1 MSKTLFQRIA
11 TTLLPFILAACAA
24 TGGAQNTPTREDG
37 RARLAKA
44 EAMFAER
51 CKKSGEFIHRTAEN
65 VEGIFLMKI
74 RPNDI
79 NYGDQYKLDDPY
91 GRDFGGDAYIR
102 SLLRGFFEA
111 NYKKPDVPRP
121 NSPPHL
127 AYRYV
132 EALDPKDGKRYRY
145 TGSMKV
151 VGRKNPNTPNHQ
163 VELARNPNFDLNNYA
178 FVLDKVPAPGPM
190 PRYGVTY
197 DDISTREDREYW
209 IAGSSLKVI
218 DLQTKEVMAE
228 RIGYM
233 MDRGQGDRGGG
244 RSPWLFAAD
253 NACPEF
259 APRHGSTAQPLQTEN
274 FVENVLKPVTEN

>member
-1 MSKTLFQRIA
+1 MKTPAQLVGTFA
-11 TTLLPFILAACAA
+11 LLAALLTACASPA
-24 TGGAQNTPTREDG
+24 ADPAQREDG

-51 CKKSGEFIHRTAEN
+51 CKKAGEFIHRTAEN

-79 NYGDQYKLDDPY
+79 NYGDQYKMDDPY
-91 GRDFGGDAYIR
+91 GRDVGGDGYLVNFLLGR
-102 SLLRGFFEA
+102 DPRGSLVEKGQVRNG
-111 NYKKPDVPRP
+111 YT
-121 NSPPHL
+121 
-127 AYRYV
+127 YV

-145 TGSMKV
+145 TGSRKA
-151 VGRKNPNTPNHQ
+151 VGKQDATAPNTK
-163 VELARNPNFDLNNYA
+163 VELQRNPNYDLNIYA
-178 FVLDKVPAPGPM
+178 FVLDKVPASGPM

-197 DDISTREDREYW
+197 DDISTREERDYW

-218 DLQTKEVMAE
+218 DLQTNEVMAE

-233 MDRGQGDRGGG
+233 VDRGQGDRGGG

-253 NACPEF
+253 NACPAF
-259 APRHGSTAQPLQTEN
+259 PTTPGGHPFKMDQTRD
-274 FVENVLKPVTEN
+274 FVEKVLVIKKGN